1 MKRILALFSAVL
13 LLWIQPAAA
22 QSILRDAET
31 EALLRRHGA
40 GRCSSRPAS
49 RPPMPRWC

>member
-1 MKRILALFSAVL
+1 MKRILALLSAAL
-13 LLWIQPAAA
+13 LLWVQPAAA

-31 EALLRRHGA
+31 EALLNDMQS
-40 GRCSSRPAS
+40 RCSSRPAS